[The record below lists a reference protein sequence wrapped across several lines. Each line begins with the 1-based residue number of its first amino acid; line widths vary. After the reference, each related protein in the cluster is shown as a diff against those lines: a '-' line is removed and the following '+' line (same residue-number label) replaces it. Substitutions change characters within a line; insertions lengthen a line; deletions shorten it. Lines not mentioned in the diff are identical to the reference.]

1 MRSQEGCGGPAS
13 AGLDPL
19 IPSGADGDPDAADEG
34 LVRDLERLG
43 GAVAARGAAEAFVR
57 AAQKK
62 VGQLRRMR
70 AELAARGPEHPD
82 GRRVVFR
89 TGHKPGVVDYCLAS
103 GVGPDAEDEKPFLR
117 VNVQHWRK
125 LKTLVSARCCGS
137 SSEEQD

>member
-19 IPSGADGDPDAADEG
+19 IPGGADGDPDAADEG

-43 GAVAARGAAEAFVR
+43 GAVAARGAAEAFAR

-62 VGQLRRMR
+62 VGQLRKMR